1 MFNNTKTFPDFF
13 QSNHYE
19 NIHTLVIKVL
29 QNSNCENKDSQH
41 GEKMSFVLHSPTQ
54 VCHRRHGHTHKCGYN
69 QVDKVAP
76 PRLKIMWQLLNQMW
90 SIHTGYAWILQPD

>member
-19 NIHTLVIKVL
+19 NIHTLVIQVL

-41 GEKMSFVLHSPTQ
+41 GEKNDFCLTQ
-54 VCHRRHGHTHKCGYN
+54 SNSGVSQKTRSYP
-69 QVDKVAP
+69 QV
-76 PRLKIMWQLLNQMW
+76 W
-90 SIHTGYAWILQPD
+90 LQPSGQSCTSTT